1 MGINKGRVWIGG
13 LVGGLVWN
21 IWSFIV
27 GFLVIGM
34 ARYQAAQEQG
44 LFLKNPRYPAFQA
57 QWMIL
62 LFVLGILMAH
72 LYAWTRTTLG
82 PGPKTALKVGAVVGF
97 IAGFPLNFAQA
108 TWSPLDRVFPLGW
121 MLEMW
126 VGAILATLVAGAIY
140 KD

>member
-1 MGINKGRVWIGG
+1 MV
-13 LVGGLVWN
+13 
-21 IWSFIV
+21 
-27 GFLVIGM
+27 
-34 ARYQAAQEQG
+34 AQEQG
-44 LFLKNPRYPAFQA
+44 LFLKTPRYPAFQA

-72 LYAWTRTTLG
+72 LYAWTRTTVG

>member
-34 ARYQAAQEQG
+34 ARYQGAQEQG
-44 LFLKNPRYPAFQA
+44 LFLKNPRYHAFQA

-82 PGPKTALKVGAVVGF
+82 PGPKTASKVGAVVGF